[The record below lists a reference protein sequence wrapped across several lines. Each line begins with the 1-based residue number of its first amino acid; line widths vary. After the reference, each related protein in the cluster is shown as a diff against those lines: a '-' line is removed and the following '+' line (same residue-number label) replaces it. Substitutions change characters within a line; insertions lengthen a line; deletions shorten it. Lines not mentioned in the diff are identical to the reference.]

1 MAFKTTIAMQKGGV
15 GKTTTTKNLAG
26 ALADR
31 GNDVLVIDADPQ
43 GGLTLKLGLRDYYR
57 HGDHA
62 LFDVLADL
70 GELTVDD
77 LDQLVVEDWEVAE
90 SAADGHDGPEQFD
103 VVPSHLRNF
112 RLEKHLHSQTR
123 GVEAL
128 RRALDRFDHD
138 YDHVLV
144 DSPPNLG
151 PLADGALLATEKVLF
166 PAHPNT
172 IAKESLQ
179 ILFDEIDTLEDRFT
193 DAGDPK
199 YQISTLGSVLNE
211 VPAQGNVAEEIR
223 EWFHDTFG
231 EEFVFEVPDWDAVEH
246 AIEYQSTVFSYYPE
260 GGQYPWDRDKVEDL
274 RETYGAIAAH
284 LEGYA

>member
-1 MAFKTTIAMQKGGV
+1 MELRATIAMQKGGV

-31 GNDVLVIDADPQ
+31 GNNVLVIDADPQ
-43 GGLTLKLGLRDYYR
+43 GGLTLKLGLRERYR
-57 HGDHA
+57 HAEYA

-70 GELTVDD
+70 GDLTIDD
-77 LDQLVVEDWEVAE
+77 LDQLVVEEWEVDDIAQ
-90 SAADGHDGPEQFD
+90 DVHDGPEKFD

-112 RLEKHLHSQTR
+112 RLEKHLYSQTR

-138 YDHVLV
+138 YDVVLI

-151 PLADGALLATEKVLF
+151 PLADGALLATEAVLF
-166 PAHPNT
+166 PANPNT
-172 IAKESLQ
+172 IARDSLE

-211 VPAQGNVAEEIR
+211 VPAQGTVAEDTR
-223 EWFHDTFG
+223 NWFHDTFG
-231 EEFVFEVPDWDAVEH
+231 EDFVFEIPDWDAVEH
-246 AIEYQSTVFSYYPE
+246 AIEFQSTVFSYHPE
-260 GGQYPWDRDKVEDL
+260 AGPYPWDRNKIEDL
-274 RETYGAIAAH
+274 RDDYRAIADH
-284 LEGYA
+284 LEGYK